1 MLFRPFDTMLTT
13 TTTAMTIIA
22 ALACGRAQDRWG
34 SASAARPLLQRTGA
48 SLFSIVDC
56 RSQMSVY

>member
-22 ALACGRAQDRWG
+22 ALACGRAQDR
-34 SASAARPLLQRTGA
+34 
-48 SLFSIVDC
+48 
-56 RSQMSVY
+56 